1 MQNLNDPKLTNQ
13 ERQHILRLSID
24 KEYRKKYEKAKEHT
38 DYIFQSYWVVQ
49 SPDLIKFNDGAYKF
63 EDCWYD
69 FYKERLEEI
78 APNVDII
85 LLEGDRVEEGE
96 WDTTYERWCPAS
108 YQRVLVV
115 NTNGKF
121 HGFEEGAFGDED
133 ASGADAGMLTDYFKA
148 DTETSIGRKIAH
160 NYPATFQED
169 GMPKMP
175 YIAGHLDIP
184 LALLS
189 QYEEQRVREPVWYWS
204 NQYVGTRDRIKQEAL
219 EYKAKKEKRKSYRQ
233 PKNTTKK
240 LKRAFKGGF
249 GK

>member
-13 ERQHILRLSID
+13 QRQHILRLSID
-24 KEYRKKYEKAKEHT
+24 KDYRKKYEQAKEHT

-78 APNVDII
+78 APNVDIL

-96 WDTTYERWCPAS
+96 WDATYERWCPAS

-115 NTNGKF
+115 NTNGNF
-121 HGFEEGAFGDED
+121 YGFGEGEFDDED
-133 ASGADAGMLTDYFKA
+133 KPGKGAGMITDYYKA
-148 DTETSIGRKIAH
+148 DIETSIGRKIAH
-160 NYPATFQED
+160 NHPATFQED
-169 GMPKMP
+169 GMPNFP

-204 NQYVGTRDRIKQEAL
+204 NEYVDKRDSIKADAL
-219 EYKAKKEKRKSYRQ
+219 EYRAKREKRKSYRH
-233 PKNTTKK
+233 PKNTTKQ
-240 LKRAFKGGF
+240 LKKTFKGGF

>member
-13 ERQHILRLSID
+13 QRQHILRLSID
-24 KEYRKKYEKAKEHT
+24 KDYRKKYEQAKEHT

-133 ASGADAGMLTDYFKA
+133 ASVPQAVFSLLQ
-148 DTETSIGRKIAH
+148 GRHRNIYWSQDCIH